1 MVQANSANITD
12 INFDLSLSV
21 TETDGKEGKTGIM
34 SSIRWYIFELKYNII
49 LVHSILLPLSLSPVT
64 N

>member
-1 MVQANSANITD
+1 MNIYKYHLVQANSANITD

-34 SSIRWYIFELKYNII
+34 SSIR
-49 LVHSILLPLSLSPVT
+49 
-64 N
+64 